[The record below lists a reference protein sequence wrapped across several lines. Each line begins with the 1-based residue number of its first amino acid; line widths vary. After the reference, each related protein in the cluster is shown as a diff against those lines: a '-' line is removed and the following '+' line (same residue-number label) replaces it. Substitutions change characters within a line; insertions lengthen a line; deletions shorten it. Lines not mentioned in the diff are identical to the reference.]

1 MKNRFVGVFRVTF
14 QDGYVETCVVKAHS
28 MKGKG
33 YFKKRGYEVLKE
45 FIRNL
50 PKEPGSVKFG
60 YSGDFLEEFRE
71 VLEQCTIQLQGGVND
86 ERNRFSK

>member
-1 MKNRFVGVFRVTF
+1 V
-14 QDGYVETCVVKAHS
+14 
-28 MKGKG
+28 
-33 YFKKRGYEVLKE
+33 
-45 FIRNL
+45 IRNL